1 MPGAALHRSLLDR
14 RLPNHDL
21 YNVKVSS
28 GAKKSGDG
36 PSAGGLSEHRHPM
49 NTHTF
54 STSARRGLAAV
65 ALTGL
70 GLGAAAGAANADTW
84 DQLAQC
90 ESGGNWG
97 INTGNGYLGGLQF
110 SQSSWNAA
118 GGTGSPAQASVA
130 EQKRVATNLQQIQ
143 GWGAWPACSAKLGL
157 SGAPTTSSA
166 AQAAPAPVQVQQAPV
181 RVQQAPV
188 VQAPV
193 VQAPVVQAPVA
204 QAPVAQAPVV
214 QAPVVHAPVV
224 QAPVVHAPVVQAPVA
239 LSGATY
245 TIQSGDTLST
255 IAGKLGVKGGWQALF
270 AANAD
275 TVIHADL
282 IFTGHVLQLPA

>member
-1 MPGAALHRSLLDR
+1 MPGAALHRSLLNR

-21 YNVKVSS
+21 YIVKVSS

-36 PSAGGLSEHRHPM
+36 PSAGGLSEHRNPM
-49 NTHTF
+49 NKLTF

-70 GLGAAAGAANADTW
+70 GLGAAAGAANAAPASDW
-84 DQLAQC
+84 DALAQC

-97 INTGNGYLGGLQF
+97 INTGNGFSGGLQF
-110 SQSSWNAA
+110 TPSTWAAFGGQGAPQNASREQQIA
-118 GGTGSPAQASVA
+118 VA
-130 EQKRVATNLQQIQ
+130 ENVLAGQ

-157 SGAPTTSSA
+157 GSA
-166 AQAAPAPVQVQQAPV
+166 AAPAPVQFQQAQAPV
-181 RVQQAPV
+181 V

-193 VQAPVVQAPVA
+193 QAPVVVQAPVQAPVVEAPVQVPAPAAAPVVVEAPVQVQAPVA
-204 QAPVAQAPVV
+204 APVV
-214 QAPVVHAPVV
+214 VAP
-224 QAPVVHAPVVQAPVA
+224 VQAPVA
-239 LSGATY
+239 LSGQTY

-255 IAGKLGVKGGWQALF
+255 IAEKLGIKGGWQALF
-270 AANAD
+270 AANTD

-282 IFTGHVLQLPA
+282 IFTGSVLQLPA

>member
-1 MPGAALHRSLLDR
+1 
-14 RLPNHDL
+14 
-21 YNVKVSS
+21 
-28 GAKKSGDG
+28 
-36 PSAGGLSEHRHPM
+36 M

-70 GLGAAAGAANADTW
+70 GLGAAAGAANAAPASDW
-84 DQLAQC
+84 DALAQC

-97 INTGNGYLGGLQF
+97 ISTGNGFSGGLQF
-110 SQSSWNAA
+110 TPSTWAAFGGQGNAA
-118 GGTGSPAQASVA
+118 NASREQQIAVA
-130 EQKRVATNLQQIQ
+130 ENVLAGQ

-157 SGAPTTSSA
+157 SSGANPGA
-166 AQAAPAPVQVQQAPV
+166 VPVQAAPAPVQYQYQTAPAPVQYQAP
-181 RVQQAPV
+181 

-193 VQAPVVQAPVA
+193 QYQAPVQAPVA
-204 QAPVAQAPVV
+204 VAPVAEAPVAV
-214 QAPVVHAPVV
+214 
-224 QAPVVHAPVVQAPVA
+224 APVA
-239 LSGATY
+239 LSGETY
-245 TIQSGDTLST
+245 TIQSGDTLSS
-255 IAGKLGVKGGWQALF
+255 IATKLGVTGGWQALF

>member
-1 MPGAALHRSLLDR
+1 MPGTALHRSLLDR

-21 YNVKVSS
+21 YIVKVSS

-36 PSAGGLSEHRHPM
+36 PSAGGLSEHLNPM

-84 DQLAQC
+84 DDLAQC
-90 ESGGNWG
+90 ESGGNWS

-130 EQKRVATNLQQIQ
+130 EQKRVAANLQQIQ

-157 SGAPTTSSA
+157 NGSSPTGAVSS
-166 AQAAPAPVQVQQAPV
+166 QQAPV
-181 RVQQAPV
+181 E
-188 VQAPV
+188 
-193 VQAPVVQAPVA
+193 VQAPVA
-204 QAPVAQAPVV
+204 QAPVAAAPVQAPVAQAPVAAAPVHVQAAAAPVQVQVHAPVQVQAPVEV
-214 QAPVVHAPVV
+214 QAPVVAPVTV
-224 QAPVVHAPVVQAPVA
+224 
-239 LSGATY
+239 SGQTY
-245 TIQSGDTLST
+245 TIQSGDTLSS
-255 IAGKLGVKGGWQALF
+255 IAQKFGVEGGWQALF

-282 IFTGHVLQLPA
+282 IITGHVLQLPA

>member
-1 MPGAALHRSLLDR
+1 MPGTALHRSLLNR

-21 YNVKVSS
+21 YIVKVSS

-36 PSAGGLSEHRHPM
+36 PSAGGLSEHRNPM

-70 GLGAAAGAANADTW
+70 GLGAAAGAANAAPASDW
-84 DQLAQC
+84 DALAQC

-97 INTGNGYLGGLQF
+97 INTGNGFSGGLQF
-110 SQSSWNAA
+110 TPSTWAA
-118 GGTGSPAQASVA
+118 FGGQGSPQGASREQQIAVA
-130 EQKRVATNLQQIQ
+130 ENVLAGQ

-157 SGAPTTSSA
+157 GSA
-166 AQAAPAPVQVQQAPV
+166 ANPGTVQFSAA
-181 RVQQAPV
+181 QAPV

-193 VQAPVVQAPVA
+193 VQAPVVQAPV
-204 QAPVAQAPVV
+204 VQAPVV
-214 QAPVVHAPVV
+214 QAPVVQAPVV
-224 QAPVVHAPVVQAPVA
+224 QAPVVQTPAQAPVT
-239 LSGATY
+239 LSGETY
-245 TIQSGDTLST
+245 TIQSGDTLGT
-255 IAGKLGVKGGWQALF
+255 IADKLGVKGGWQALF